1 MNKLHQNFE
10 SWGKIERNLLWEVGG
25 EGARVIKINQNVK
38 LNTKTR
44 QMTGTSLL
52 GADPDP

>member
-10 SWGKIERNLLWEVGG
+10 SLGKIECNLLWEVGG
-25 EGARVIKINQNVK
+25 EGVRVTKINQNVE

-44 QMTGTSLL
+44 QMT
-52 GADPDP
+52 